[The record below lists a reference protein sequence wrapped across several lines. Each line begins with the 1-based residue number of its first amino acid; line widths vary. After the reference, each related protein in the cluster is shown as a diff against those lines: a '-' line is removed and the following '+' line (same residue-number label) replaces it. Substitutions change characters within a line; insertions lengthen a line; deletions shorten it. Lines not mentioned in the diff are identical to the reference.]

1 MERGE
6 TMIDVAVVGG
16 GAAGLC
22 AAIAAAGAG
31 ASVTVFEAAER
42 VGAKILATGNGRC
55 NLTNAELSADDY
67 NQPSFVEPALSLWGP
82 EVVLAWFEEQGLL
95 TALEREGRVYPLS
108 NSANSVLDVL
118 RSACARAGAEVR
130 TSARVER
137 IAPLG
142 RDGGFDIEL
151 EGGERLRAGSV
162 VVAACTDGARLL
174 GGCGHELVPPQ
185 PVLGALATDT
195 APIRGLSGVRVR
207 CRLRLLDGAREL
219 FSQEGELLFRDYGI
233 SGIVTF
239 NASRFALPG
248 CTAEVDLMPSMSEEG
263 LLGLLQARAAWAT
276 SYDELMQGIFHSQVN
291 RVLLRA
297 AGCKPS
303 MEPAPEGLCKVAHV
317 AKALRLRVEGPGDP
331 KHAQVTRGGAA
342 VSGFNPGTLESLRAP
357 GLFAC
362 GECLDVDG
370 PCGGYNLHWAWASGL
385 VAGTAAASSCAV

>member
-1 MERGE
+1 ML
-6 TMIDVAVVGG
+6 DVAVVGG

-22 AAIAAAGAG
+22 AATAAASAG
-31 ASVTVFEAAER
+31 AQTLVLEAGER
-42 VGAKILATGNGRC
+42 AGAKILATGNGRC
-55 NLTNAELSADDY
+55 NLTNTGLCAADY
-67 NQPSFVEPALSLWGP
+67 NQPSFVEPVLSLWGP
-82 EVVLAWFEEQGLL
+82 EAVLAWFGEQGLL
-95 TALEREGRVYPLS
+95 TAPEREGRVYPLS

-142 RDGGFDIEL
+142 RGGGFAIEL
-151 EGGERLRAGSV
+151 KGGERLRARSV
-162 VVAACTDGARLL
+162 VVAACADGARLL
-174 GGCGHELVPPQ
+174 GDCGHELVPPQ

-239 NASRFALPG
+239 NASRFARPG
-248 CTAEVDLMPSMSEEG
+248 CAAEIDLMPSMGEEG
-263 LLGLLQARAAWAT
+263 FLELLQARAVWAA
-276 SYDELMQGIFHSQVN
+276 SYDELMQGVFHNQVN
-291 RVLLRA
+291 RALLRA

-303 MEPAPEGLCKVAHV
+303 MEPASEGLCKVARA
-317 AKALRLRVEGPGDP
+317 AKSLRLRVEGPGDP

-342 VSGFNPGTLESLRAP
+342 VCGFDPVALESLHAP

-385 VAGTAAASSCAV
+385 VAGKAAASSCAV

>member
-1 MERGE
+1 
-6 TMIDVAVVGG
+6 MIDVAVVGG
-16 GAAGLC
+16 GASGLC
-22 AAIAAAGAG
+22 AAIAAASEGAQTL
-31 ASVTVFEAAER
+31 VLEAGER
-42 VGAKILATGNGRC
+42 AGAKILATGNGRC
-55 NLTNAELSADDY
+55 NLTNRELSATDY
-67 NQPSFVEPALSLWGP
+67 NQPSFVEPVLRLWGP
-82 EVVLAWFEEQGLL
+82 EAVLSWFEGQGLL

-118 RSACARAGAEVR
+118 RCACVRAGAGVR

-142 RDGGFDIEL
+142 RGDGGFAIEL
-151 EGGERLRAGSV
+151 KGGEHTRARSV
-162 VVAACTDGARLL
+162 VVAACADGARLL
-174 GGCGHELVPPQ
+174 GDCGHELVSPQ

-195 APIRGLSGVRVR
+195 APIRGLSGVRAR
-207 CRLRLLDGAREL
+207 CRLRLLDGEREL

-248 CTAEVDLMPSMSEEG
+248 CTAEIDLVPSVGEG
-263 LLGLLQARAAWAT
+263 AFLGLLQERAAWAA
-276 SYDELMQGIFHSQVN
+276 SYDELMQGIFHNQVN
-291 RVLLRA
+291 RALLRL

-303 MEPAPEGLCKVAHV
+303 MEPASEGLGKIARA

-342 VSGFNPGTLESLRAP
+342 VSGFDPDTLESLCAP

-385 VAGTAAASSCAV
+385 VAGKAAASCCAG